1 MDAPSQT
8 VKMNSGDTQTL
19 TFYDTPK
26 GTLVIEKRDSI
37 TRNPLQGAIF
47 EVTTSDG
54 AAVVGSNDSISSNGR
69 YTTDAEGQI
78 VITGLKE
85 DTYIVT
91 EIQAPLGYEM
101 DAPSQTVKLLNG
113 DTQTLTFYDTPKG
126 TIVIEK
132 RDSVTKE
139 PLQGAIFEV
148 TDSSGS
154 AVISDNGT
162 ISSNGKYETDSN
174 GQIIISGLDA
184 DTYVVTEIKAPAGY
198 EMDAPSQTVRL
209 TMGDT
214 QTLTFYDT
222 PQNTLNIVKKDSAT
236 GKNLAGATFY
246 ITNSY
251 GEVADTASGLVGSN
265 GYYTTDETGMITL
278 TGLETGTYVVRET
291 KAPDGYILDESPQT
305 IAVDGGGTYTSPSTM
320 TPRAPSSLRSATS
333 SPTSPSTARPS
344 GSRPPTAP
352 SWHRAAA
359 PPAPTASTP
368 LTATGKSSSTA
379 SSPAPTS

>member
-1 MDAPSQT
+1 M
-8 VKMNSGDTQTL
+8 
-19 TFYDTPK
+19 
-26 GTLVIEKRDSI
+26 
-37 TRNPLQGAIF
+37 
-47 EVTTSDG
+47 
-54 AAVVGSNDSISSNGR
+54 VGSNDSISSNGR

-174 GQIIISGLDA
+174 G
-184 DTYVVTEIKAPAGY
+184 
-198 EMDAPSQTVRL
+198 
-209 TMGDT
+209 
-214 QTLTFYDT
+214 
-222 PQNTLNIVKKDSAT
+222 
-236 GKNLAGATFY
+236 
-246 ITNSY
+246 
-251 GEVADTASGLVGSN
+251 
-265 GYYTTDETGMITL
+265 
-278 TGLETGTYVVRET
+278 
-291 KAPDGYILDESPQT
+291 
-305 IAVDGGGTYTSPSTM
+305 
-320 TPRAPSSLRSATS
+320 
-333 SPTSPSTARPS
+333 
-344 GSRPPTAP
+344 
-352 SWHRAAA
+352 
-359 PPAPTASTP
+359 
-368 LTATGKSSSTA
+368 KSSSAAWT
-379 SSPAPTS
+379 PTPTW

>member
-1 MDAPSQT
+1 M
-8 VKMNSGDTQTL
+8 
-19 TFYDTPK
+19 
-26 GTLVIEKRDSI
+26 
-37 TRNPLQGAIF
+37 
-47 EVTTSDG
+47 
-54 AAVVGSNDSISSNGR
+54 
-69 YTTDAEGQI
+69 
-78 VITGLKE
+78 
-85 DTYIVT
+85 
-91 EIQAPLGYEM
+91 
-101 DAPSQTVKLLNG
+101 
-113 DTQTLTFYDTPKG
+113 
-126 TIVIEK
+126 
-132 RDSVTKE
+132 
-139 PLQGAIFEV
+139 
-148 TDSSGS
+148 
-154 AVISDNGT
+154 
-162 ISSNGKYETDSN
+162 
-174 GQIIISGLDA
+174 
-184 DTYVVTEIKAPAGY
+184 VTEIKAPAGY

-222 PQNTLNIVKKDSAT
+222 PQNTLNIVKKDSST

-291 KAPDGYILDESPQT
+291 KAPDGYILDEAPQT
-305 IAVDGGGTYTSPSTM
+305 IAVDGGGTTPSPSTM
-320 TPRAPSSLRSATS
+320 TPRALSSLRSATS

-352 SWHRAAA
+352 SWPRAAA

-368 LTATGKSSSTA
+368 LTGTVKSSSTA